1 LTLQGLW
8 RGPLSGLMATAGD
21 EDWASLLSEIA
32 WQVRQMLG
40 REPLSAHAADVSLLL
55 VGSAALGVVDEV
67 SDVDLQLVCREQL
80 AEELKRSHRELGIVG
95 AEEDLFVELK
105 LRGGRGGHYTLRTVE
120 SLAEELARGEDSALW
135 LAATAC
141 ALHDPIEVAGL
152 LSQHYPLREEA
163 WLQRCR
169 STYVAFRQA
178 SRVMDNAA
186 ERGDGWAL
194 LWATT
199 EALRQAH
206 RCALAVDGVPA
217 PYDKWLHAV
226 ATRFPTGA
234 AVAQAADACLR
245 WLPNGS
251 APQPLPHKEHPLVRA
266 VEEVRRVLIAALH
279 GRGIRAPWIT
289 HWWRHM
295 G

>member
-1 LTLQGLW
+1 MTLPDLW
-8 RGPLSGLMATAGD
+8 RGPLSGLLASIED
-21 EDWASLLSEIA
+21 EVWESLLREVA
-32 WQVRQMLG
+32 QQVHQMLG
-40 REPLSAHAADVSLLL
+40 REPLSAYAADVSVLL
-55 VGSAALGVVDEV
+55 VGSTALGVVDEV
-67 SDVDLQLVCREQL
+67 SDVDLQLVCREPL
-80 AEELKRSHRELGIVG
+80 VEEFKRSHRELGIVG
-95 AEEDLFVELK
+95 MEDELFVELEVQS
-105 LRGGRGGHYTLRTVE
+105 GRGGHYTLRTVE

-141 ALHDPIEVAGL
+141 ALHDPIEVVRL
-152 LSQHYPLREEA
+152 LSQHYPLREEV

-186 ERGDGWAL
+186 ERGDRWAL

-234 AVAQAADACLR
+234 AVAKVAGDCSMLLCDDSTY
-245 WLPNGS
+245 LPG
-251 APQPLPHKEHPLVRA
+251 PHKQNHIVILL
-266 VEEVRRVLIAALH
+266 EEVRCVLIDGLASKGVRDDWLM
-279 GRGIRAPWIT
+279 
-289 HWWRHM
+289 HWWRHLD
-295 G
+295 